1 MEIAQLPS
9 QKRKNLI
16 IIAILVIGLPL
27 LSFAAYQVVQL
38 LTGAGGSNKPKN
50 VVISNLT
57 TSAITISWTTDTQS
71 TGSVIPIENGNSKS
85 PVIDKR
91 GNSRRYTHYVELTSL
106 EPNTKYNFQIVSDST
121 KYSAEGGKDFS
132 FKTAPITA
140 DTPTPNPIYGTVSG
154 GSSDDVILYA
164 LPKDKSAYPVSAT
177 IPSGGNWIMDLSAL
191 RGIDDKKM
199 VSTSNS
205 SNLVVIAVGGS
216 GKGASVE
223 GIYSDIFDSN
233 GKLKDTNPLTLSAKT
248 DMYKAIPS
256 EALLTA
262 YATSNN
268 TTPTPTPSKPTPTP
282 TQPEE
287 EEEEEEVIFNRRF
300 RLVQQL
306 QWIDMVGGTGASVT
320 GKTGAESIQVANLTD
335 TGFSVIWV
343 SKEKEQGTVK
353 YGTSKT
359 SLSNTASDQ
368 RDGLTTKGSYY
379 VHLVDITRIQPETT
393 YYYEVV
399 SGSNTYDNNGAKYTL
414 KTFATLNSPPP
425 FESITGQISNLPE
438 HGEVVVLAYI
448 QDVDSSGSS
457 GDSTKMATLID
468 DNGKWI
474 LSIGDSRIQNGSAYY
489 EYTSG
494 DSMKINLVTTFDTS
508 LTTERMEGITER
520 DVDIAL
526 AESSGSSSSTSV
538 SALDNYGI
546 LGASNGTSLPV
557 NSTPTTNNYVVDG
570 TGQTPQT
577 GILDNMLYLLVFSG
591 GLIGASYIIYR
602 LGKQKPRSKSKMS
615 KHL

>member
-27 LSFAAYQVVQL
+27 ITFAAYQVVQL
-38 LTGAGGSNKPKN
+38 ITGAGGNNKPRN

-57 TSAITISWTTDTQS
+57 TSSITISWTTETQS

-85 PVIDKR
+85 PVVDKR
-91 GNSRRYTHYVELTSL
+91 GTSRRYTHYVELTSL

-140 DTPTPNPIYGTVSG
+140 DTPTPNPIYGSVSG

-164 LPKDKSAYPVSAT
+164 LLKDKSAYPVSAT

-191 RGIDDKKM
+191 RGIADKKM
-199 VSTSNS
+199 ISTSNS
-205 SNLVVIAVGGS
+205 SNLVIIAVGGG
-216 GKGASVE
+216 GKGASVQ

-233 GKLKDTNPLTLSAKT
+233 GKLKDTNPLALSAKT
-248 DMYKAIPS
+248 DMYKSIPS

-262 YATSNN
+262 YATDN
-268 TTPTPTPSKPTPTP
+268 TTPTPTPSKPTPPP

-287 EEEEEEVIFNRRF
+287 EEEEEEEVVFNRRF

-306 QWIDMVGGTGASVT
+306 QWIDMVGGGSSVT

-343 SKEKEQGTVK
+343 SEQKEQGTVK

-359 SLSNTASDQ
+359 SLSNTATDQ
-368 RDGLTTKGSYY
+368 RDGLTTKGNYY

-399 SGSNTYDNNGAKYTL
+399 SGSNTYDNNGAKYSL
-414 KTFATLNSPPP
+414 KTFATLSSPPP
-425 FESITGQISNLPE
+425 FESITGQVSNLPD

-457 GDSTKMATLID
+457 GDSTKMATFVD

-474 LSIGDSRIQNGSAYY
+474 LSIGDCRTQNGSSYY

-508 LTTERMEGITER
+508 LTTERMEGIAER

-526 AESSGSSSSTSV
+526 AESSGSSGSNNTV
-538 SALDNYGI
+538 SALNNYGI

-557 NSTPTTNNYVVDG
+557 NSTPSTNNYVVDG

-591 GLIGASYIIYR
+591 GLIGVSYFVYN
-602 LGKQKPRSKSKMS
+602 LGKPKKRNNSKMS
-615 KHL
+615 KNL